1 MLSLFFDSNTIRDKF
16 FGEFRH
22 VGKPVRAMMM
32 MRMMMI
38 MMIMMMMTMVMMML
52 ILVGFDISASVGGRA
67 DPLTPD
73 TGLGAILS
81 TLK

>member
-1 MLSLFFDSNTIRDKF
+1 
-16 FGEFRH
+16 
-22 VGKPVRAMMM
+22 MM

-52 ILVGFDISASVGGRA
+52 ILVGFDISASLGGRA